1 MFILVPSWD
10 LIPGRLYH
18 DHLCRVEAG
27 VKVFNSVTDTD
38 TTAGNQDK
46 LVLATTIN
54 PLDLVLW
61 RQTNDFA
68 NRDPRHDGFSDGEEL
83 VSQPDRESP

>member
-1 MFILVPSWD
+1 MREQFLVIAMFILVPSWD

-18 DHLCRVEAG
+18 HHLCRTEAG
-27 VKVFNSVTDTD
+27 VKVFNLVTDTD

-54 PLDLVLW
+54 PLELMLS
-61 RQTNDFA
+61 RQAMTC
-68 NRDPRHDGFSDGEEL
+68 RS
-83 VSQPDRESP
+83 